1 MNGQIR
7 LNKVASSAPRM
18 AEALPNLPQAGTV
31 MVRLLRISGTG
42 LSDFF
47 EPAFRALDLSEHSFH
62 VLCLLIAS
70 ETGSASPSELS
81 DLIGTSRSNIT
92 RIIEDLESRGWVR
105 RSVAPRD
112 ARRLIIA
119 LTESGRNKVTDTV
132 PRIAPAIQ
140 RAFSGLSAE
149 EFALLGTLLR
159 KLITS
164 LDQGAE
170 PAQIAM

>member
-1 MNGQIR
+1 MSGQLR

-18 AEALPNLPQAGTV
+18 AEALPNLPEEGTV

-62 VLCLLIAS
+62 VLCLLVAS

-92 RIIEDLESRGWVR
+92 RIIEDLETREWVK

-112 ARRLIIA
+112 ARRFIITVTG
-119 LTESGRNKVTDTV
+119 LGRNKVIDTV
-132 PRIAPAIQ
+132 PQIAPAIL
-140 RAFSGLSAE
+140 RAFSGLTAE

-159 KLITS
+159 KLIIS
-164 LDQGAE
+164 LDKGAGN
-170 PAQIAM
+170 IALAM